1 MQMPA
6 PISYPEMGDPHRTIG
21 RRTFNFSSEVAI
33 MGIIN
38 RTQDSFYDRGETFTI
53 KAALDKVEANL
64 QNGADWI
71 DIGAV
76 PFAPLSIDVS
86 EEEEIQRI
94 VPLVKA
100 IRSMTDIVL
109 SVDTFRSEVAKHAL
123 AVGAD
128 VINDTS
134 GLSDPRMAEV
144 IADAD
149 AGVIITHSSGRP
161 KEKVFSPSYEDVVS
175 EVRSFLIERSA
186 YAQEKGIDLKK
197 IIVDPGH
204 DLNKNTWHSLE
215 LTRRLNEL
223 NNLGYPLLV
232 SVSNKD
238 FIAETLDL
246 PSDQLGAGTVAALV
260 ICVLQGA
267 RILRV
272 HDPGTAA
279 SATNVVGGML
289 GWRQPPSPRHNLG

>member
-1 MQMPA
+1 
-6 PISYPEMGDPHRTIG
+6 
-21 RRTFNFSSEVAI
+21 
-33 MGIIN
+33 
-38 RTQDSFYDRGETFTI
+38 
-53 KAALDKVEANL
+53 
-64 QNGADWI
+64 
-71 DIGAV
+71 
-76 PFAPLSIDVS
+76 
-86 EEEEIQRI
+86 
-94 VPLVKA
+94 
-100 IRSMTDIVL
+100 
-109 SVDTFRSEVAKHAL
+109 
-123 AVGAD
+123 
-128 VINDTS
+128 
-134 GLSDPRMAEV
+134 
-144 IADAD
+144 
-149 AGVIITHSSGRP
+149 VIITHSSGRP

-175 EVRSFLIERSA
+175 EGRSFLIERSA

-272 HDPGTAA
+272 HDPGPQHPPQTWLAECWDGVNPHPQDITSDSLDA
-279 SATNVVGGML
+279 EVPSYVCGLIYWTTWRFLRVEHVV
-289 GWRQPPSPRHNLG
+289 S